1 VTIEASWV
9 GTDEQLAEVV
19 DVVATEDRYAL
30 DTEFHRERSYYPRVA
45 LVQLA
50 WSSGVVL
57 IDPLTVDLKPLGKV
71 LDGPGIAVLHA
82 AQQDLEVL
90 ARSCGTVP
98 ARLFD
103 TQMAAG
109 FLGYATPA
117 LSNLLAAE
125 LQVHLPKGD
134 RLTDWLRRPL
144 TVDQCEYAA
153 ADVSY
158 LLALHDRLLE
168 GLDRLG
174 RREWA
179 EDECEEMRRRPAGP
193 PDPDQAWLRVKDAKA
208 LRPRSRGVAHAVA
221 AWRERRAARLDQ
233 PSRTVLP
240 DLAILGLAQ
249 RPPHT
254 EEELRR
260 TRGVEERH
268 VRGSIGR
275 ELLAAVQDGLDHP
288 IDVLPDTGDDLERR
302 LRPAVTL
309 VSAWMSQL
317 AREEHIDTALLAT
330 RSDLTELLA
339 GAPDARLAHGWRAAM
354 AGAGIRALVE
364 GRAALAF
371 DGAGALR
378 LLDVDSA
385 LRAGGEHIVTDGDGT
400 ETVSSRG

>member
-1 VTIEASWV
+1 VTVETIWID
-9 GTDEQLAEVV
+9 TDEQLA
-19 DVVATEDRYAL
+19 DVVAAVAAEDRYAL

-50 WSSGVVL
+50 WSTGIAL
-57 IDPLTVDLKPLGKV
+57 IDPLAVDLKALATV
-71 LDGPGIAVLHA
+71 LDGPGLAVLHA

-90 ARSCGTVP
+90 TRSCGTVP

-103 TQMAAG
+103 TQLAAG

-117 LSNLLAAE
+117 LGNLLAAE
-125 LQVHLPKGD
+125 LRVRLPKGD

-144 TVDQCEYAA
+144 TDDQRDYAA
-153 ADVSY
+153 ADVAH
-158 LLALHDRLLE
+158 LLALHDELLA

-193 PDPDQAWLRVKDAKA
+193 PDPDRAWLRVKDAKA
-208 LRPRSRGVAHAVA
+208 LRPQGRGVAQAVA
-221 AWRERRAARLDQ
+221 AWRERRAARIDQ
-233 PSRTVLP
+233 PVRTVLP

-249 RPPHT
+249 RPPHS

-268 VRGSIGR
+268 VRGPIGR
-275 ELLAAVQDGLDHP
+275 ELFAAVQDGLAHP
-288 IDVLPDTGDDLERR
+288 IEALPDTGDDLERR

-330 RSDLTELLA
+330 RNDLTELLG

-354 AGAGIRALVE
+354 AGANIRALGE

-378 LLDVDSA
+378 LLDLPSVCSPNG
-385 LRAGGEHIVTDGDGT
+385 LE
-400 ETVSSRG
+400 

>member
-1 VTIEASWV
+1 VTIETSWV
-9 GTDEQLAEVV
+9 GTDEQLAAVIAA
-19 DVVATEDRYAL
+19 VASEDRYAL

-50 WSSGVVL
+50 WSSGIAL
-57 IDPLTVDLKPLGKV
+57 IDPFTVDLRALAEV
-71 LDGPGIAVLHA
+71 LDGPGLAVLHA

-90 ARSCGTVP
+90 SRSCGTVP
-98 ARLFD
+98 SRLFD
-103 TQMAAG
+103 TQLAAG

-117 LSNLLAAE
+117 LGNLLAAE
-125 LQVHLPKGD
+125 LQVRLPKGD

-144 TVDQCEYAA
+144 TDDQCDYAA
-153 ADVSY
+153 ADVAH
-158 LLALHDRLLE
+158 LLALHDKLVA

-174 RREWA
+174 RRTWA

-208 LRPRSRGVAHAVA
+208 LRPPARGVAHAIA
-221 AWRERRAARLDQ
+221 AWRERRAARIDQ
-233 PSRTVLP
+233 PARTVLP

-268 VRGSIGR
+268 VRGSAGR
-275 ELLAAVQDGLDHP
+275 ELLAAVREGVAHP
-288 IDVLPDTGDDLERR
+288 IERLPDTGEDLERR
-302 LRPAVTL
+302 LRPAVAL

-330 RSDLTELLA
+330 RNDLTELLS
-339 GAPDARLAHGWRAAM
+339 GVPGARLAHGWRAAI
-354 AGAGIRALVE
+354 AGANIRALVE
-364 GRAALAF
+364 GKAALAF
-371 DGAGALR
+371 NGNGALR
-378 LLDVDSA
+378 LLDLDTTV
-385 LRAGGEHIVTDGDGT
+385 RAGASLPVTDREGT
-400 ETVSSRG
+400 DTVGLRT

>member
-1 VTIEASWV
+1 VTVETSWI
-9 GTDEQLAEVV
+9 GTDEELAEVV
-19 DVVATEDRYAL
+19 AAVVTEDRYAL

-45 LVQLA
+45 VVQLA
-50 WSSGVVL
+50 WSSGIAL
-57 IDPLTVDLKPLGKV
+57 IDPLTVDLKALAKV
-71 LDGPGIAVLHA
+71 LDGPGLAVLHA

-90 ARSCGTVP
+90 SRSCGTIP

-103 TQMAAG
+103 TQLAAG

-117 LSNLLAAE
+117 LGNLLAAE

-144 TVDQCEYAA
+144 TEDQCKYAA
-153 ADVSY
+153 ADVEY
-158 LLALHDRLLE
+158 LLALHDHLVA
-168 GLDRLG
+168 GLDRVG
-174 RREWA
+174 RLAWA

-193 PDPDQAWLRVKDAKA
+193 PDPDHAWLRVKDAKA
-208 LRPRSRGVAHAVA
+208 LRPKSRGVAHAVA

-233 PSRTVLP
+233 PARTVLP

-249 RPPHT
+249 RPPHS

-268 VRGSIGR
+268 VRGSTGR
-275 ELLAAVQDGLDHP
+275 ELLAAVQDGVAHP
-288 IDVLPDTGDDLERR
+288 IEELPDTGDDLERR

-330 RSDLTELLA
+330 RNDLTELLA
-339 GAPDARLAHGWRAAM
+339 GAPDARLAHGWRADM
-354 AGAGIRALVE
+354 AGANIRALVE

-378 LLDVDSA
+378 LLELDA
-385 LRAGGEHIVTDGDGT
+385 TQRATSGPAVTDGDGSD
-400 ETVSSRG
+400 TVGLRS